1 MLNACGRWNGM
12 AEKGVFYI
20 IQFTGIFNFAGL
32 TGDGKTKLL
41 LRNFTPH
48 RLLNNLL
55 NMNE

>member
-20 IQFTGIFNFAGL
+20 IQFTGIFNFGL
-32 TGDGKTKLL
+32 TGDGKTKLCSEF
-41 LRNFTPH
+41 FTPH